1 MAFSVG
7 TVPTECDR
15 SVLEPSRLPFPDRR
29 RDRSGRI
36 LMALITMR
44 IGAYPPGD
52 EFLLELL
59 DEAFAFQV
67 FRRTVKMERRQVVQ
81 IPAKAMFSQAVA
93 GVLMASI
100 LMGTSILTAF
110 AQNDVSEFIKN
121 RNSYPF
127 WNGSLKRDIQGFK
140 PGMTESEAKQAL
152 SGCEVS
158 GHKVLCPGASKD
170 ESFELSLTEHTRPR
184 VVKDVTYVF
193 PAGGATLGTMAKN
206 VMTQFGVGNSE
217 QCLPTPQGTSEC
229 SQWQLEDG
237 SYMRLGVDVYRR
249 NMFLYL
255 STPKWIDG
263 LEEHAVEREQGRIP
277 PRKF

>member
-1 MAFSVG
+1 M
-7 TVPTECDR
+7 
-15 SVLEPSRLPFPDRR
+15 RR
-29 RDRSGRI
+29 VSDHRF
-36 LMALITMR
+36 A
-44 IGAYPPGD
+44 
-52 EFLLELL
+52 LELL
-59 DEAFAFQV
+59 LRTGQLHVRTRSLLFRLFA
-67 FRRTVKMERRQVVQ
+67 ERSKCNGSRSYSSPQ
-81 IPAKAMFSQAVA
+81 KAMFSQAVA
-93 GVLMASI
+93 GVLIASI
-100 LMGTSILTAF
+100 LLGTSILTAF

-127 WNGSLKRDIQGFK
+127 WNGPLKRDIQGFK

-170 ESFELSLTEHTRPR
+170 ESFKLSLTEHTRPR

-255 STPKWIDG
+255 ATPKWIDG
-263 LEEHAVEREQGRIP
+263 LEEHGVEREQGRIP